1 MKFIKMQAT
10 GNDFI
15 VIDARGVERN
25 WNEFAQTVCRRHF
38 GVGAD
43 GLILLSTSESA
54 DFKMRMFNPDG
65 SEAEACG
72 NGIRCFAKYVV
83 ESRFTNNAIFEV
95 ETLAGVRKAEVEV
108 INGKVVSVRVG
119 MGTPKFN
126 PSEIPVILDKK
137 TPILDYPLKIKGKE
151 LKISLVSM
159 GNPHAVLFTEEAV
172 GEFPLSKIGP
182 LVENH
187 SIFPKRA
194 NFEVANVVNR
204 DEIVARVWERGA
216 GETLSCGSGACAIA
230 VTAKLK
236 GFANDQI
243 SVKLPG
249 GTLTVEWDE
258 EREVSLSGP
267 AEKIFEGEW

>member
-1 MKFIKMQAT
+1 
-10 GNDFI
+10 
-15 VIDARGVERN
+15 
-25 WNEFAQTVCRRHF
+25 
-38 GVGAD
+38 
-43 GLILLSTSESA
+43 
-54 DFKMRMFNPDG
+54 MFNPDG

-137 TPILDYPLKIKGKE
+137 TPILNYPLKIKGKE
-151 LKISLVSM
+151 LKISLVSV

-172 GEFPLSKIGP
+172 SEFPLSKIGP

-187 SIFPKRA
+187 SIFPKRT

-216 GETLSCGSGACAIA
+216 GETLSCGSGACAITVA
-230 VTAKLK
+230 SMLK
-236 GFANDQI
+236 GFTNDQ
-243 SVKLPG
+243 VDVRLTG
-249 GTLTVEWDE
+249 GTLTVEWDG
-258 EREVSLSGP
+258 EREVFLSGP

>member
-15 VIDARGVERN
+15 VMDARGVERN
-25 WNEFAQTVCRRHF
+25 WSEFAQTACRRHF

-83 ESRFTNNAIFEV
+83 ESKFTNNAIFEV

-126 PSEIPVILDKK
+126 LSEIPVILDKK
-137 TPILDYPLKIKGKE
+137 TPILNYPLKIKGKE
-151 LKISLVSM
+151 LKISLVSV

-172 GEFPLSKIGP
+172 SEFPLSKIGP

-187 SIFPKRA
+187 SIFPKRT

-216 GETLSCGSGACAIA
+216 GETLSCGSGACAITVA
-230 VTAKLK
+230 SMLK
-236 GFANDQI
+236 GFTNDQ
-243 SVKLPG
+243 VDVRLTG
-249 GTLTVEWDE
+249 GTLTVEWDG
-258 EREVSLSGP
+258 EREVFLSGP